1 MNGDEKMKGKAIL
14 MALAMMTTALAGCTS
29 GTDGVPEV
37 DEDALNELIQDNLQ
51 DFINNT
57 TVIVNQDFHYHNN
70 TTVVQNDYTYDN
82 DTTNEYTNNTNI
94 EGSDVVNNYE
104 DNDYSNTSYGFG
116 NGGASFGTG
125 VNGTVMGSSMMFVTH
140 LEFTAQ
146 DLFPE
151 WYVPGSR
158 SNTFAYYWEFYD
170 YLTNSYTNG
179 TFTYSCGEYYLIG
192 SLSNGSTYQV
202 SYWEDSGNYWA
213 AWDNEYNST
222 TADLLSNAASETG
235 VREICDEDYAPGG
248 HIWGSSSGNLNI
260 LSIDIPFGYA
270 IQYLQLNSEHRWSGD
285 ENGCDPGDQ
294 TYDCEDHETPG
305 WNGSNESGNVWHTY
319 PIMYSYSEGTDPAY
333 REYYYGG
340 WDNLTVN
347 IDFVTYWE
355 DSNPNLDGDWNASW
369 TYNHYAIWPSSQ
381 FVFTLY
387 YQFVPI
393 VPVE

>member
-1 MNGDEKMKGKAIL
+1 MRAKAVL
-14 MALAMMTTALAGCTS
+14 MALAMMTTALAGCT
-29 GTDGVPEV
+29 GTDGVTEV
-37 DEDALNELIQDNLQ
+37 DEDALNELIQNNLQ

-57 TVIVNQDFHYHNN
+57 TVVVNQDFHYHNN

-125 VNGTVMGSSMMFVTH
+125 VNGTVTGSSMMFVAH

-202 SYWEDSGNYWA
+202 SYWEDSDNYWD

-222 TADLLSNAASETG
+222 TADLLTNAASETG
-235 VREICDEDYAPGG
+235 VREVCDEDYAPDG
-248 HIWGSSSGNLNI
+248 HIWGSGYNSEDLNI

-270 IQYLQLNSEHRWSGD
+270 IQYLQLNSEHRWSGNQHD
-285 ENGCDPGDQ
+285 CDPGEM
-294 TYDCEDHETPG
+294 TYECESFETPG
-305 WNGSNESGNVWHTY
+305 WNGSNASDNVWHTY
-319 PIMYSYSEGTDPAY
+319 PIMYSYSEGADPGNHY
-333 REYYYGG
+333 QYYYGG
-340 WDNLTVN
+340 WDNLTVDIN
-347 IDFVTYWE
+347 FKTYWE
-355 DSNPNLDGDWNASW
+355 HHYFSSW
-369 TYNHYAIWPSSQ
+369 ESGNFGSADYTRTEYAIWPSSQ